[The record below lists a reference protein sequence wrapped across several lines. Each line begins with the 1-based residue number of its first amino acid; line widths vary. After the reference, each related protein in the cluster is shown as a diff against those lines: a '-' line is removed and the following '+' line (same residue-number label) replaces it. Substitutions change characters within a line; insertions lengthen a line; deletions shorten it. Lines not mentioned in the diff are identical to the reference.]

1 MKGVCMSYSDEEHE
15 NLGVEDF
22 LKEIGKRVKKN
33 IPKQEAEIPKEPDI
47 PLHSRARNTLS

>member
-1 MKGVCMSYSDEEHE
+1 MSYSDEEHE